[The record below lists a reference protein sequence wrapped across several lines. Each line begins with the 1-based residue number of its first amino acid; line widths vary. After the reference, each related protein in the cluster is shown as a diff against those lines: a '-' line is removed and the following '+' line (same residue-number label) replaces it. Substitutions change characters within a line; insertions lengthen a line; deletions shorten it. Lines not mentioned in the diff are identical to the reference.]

1 MANDPTTDEQRLRAD
16 LLTTEIVASPDES
29 VEVEIQVLNTARFI
43 EQVRVEVLG
52 IEIASAESEPATLT
66 LFPDESARLT
76 LRLRFP
82 RQLRAGTHTVLVQ
95 VVGFSTGAVVEN
107 ELVVHVPDAPDVV
120 VDVDPPL
127 RRAGRRGRF
136 NVTAVNTGNTTV
148 TLLVRAS
155 DADQRLK
162 LQIDTP
168 TIRLTPGER
177 GSAGIT
183 ARHRRPLRGD
193 PLEHVITVAVEQG
206 DISASGTARMVQK
219 PVITAGI
226 VTIFTLVLIVS
237 LWAVAMYFGVRAA
250 LATPPPTK
258 SVPATWTEGVGLAD
272 YDVIEVG
279 GSVTGRVVASSTQQP
294 LPRVTV
300 EAFDSDGV
308 LVTAAATDAEGVYT
322 LGGLR
327 PIDYTLRFRG
337 TGIVDT
343 WWPEAPTRAEATAL
357 FVAPDA
363 ITPDT
368 DVVVNGSSGTLS
380 GRVVAGDADGAA
392 IPVTITPV
400 DLVDAG
406 EPVVVA
412 ASPDGTWSATGLVS
426 PATYRVTATAD
437 GYQSVDSSAV
447 VEPGETVVV
456 NTVRLP
462 AAGGTIGGIVT
473 GPDGQPVGGIEV
485 LVQRG
490 DFSAGTVTPT
500 AGVIGS
506 YQVPDLPTPGTYLVT
521 FAGDGYSQETLA
533 VRLGPGQA
541 NTGLDVSLTPAT
553 GTVSGVVRAA
563 DGTAL
568 GGVAVQISG
577 GDVEIETTTFTSG
590 EIGVYRVGDLPMP
603 GSYTATFVLDGY
615 GSETLRINVDP
626 SAPAAVG
633 DATLKENL
641 GRVSGVVVDA
651 TGKEIGAAT
660 VLLSDGSV
668 TRQTTTASAPVAAI
682 GRFSLEALDP
692 GSYTVT
698 VSVPGFVDQTVLVQ
712 VAKGEVENL
721 TVQLVDAS

>member
-120 VDVDPPL
+120 VDIDPPL

-193 PLEHVITVAVEQG
+193 PLEHVVTVAVEQG

-226 VTIFTLVLIVS
+226 VTIFTLVLILS

-337 TGIVDT
+337 SGIVDT
-343 WWPEAPTRAEATAL
+343 WWPLASTRAEATAL

-363 ITPDT
+363 TTPDI

-392 IPVTITPV
+392 ITVTVTPV

-426 PATYRVTATAD
+426 PATYRVTAAAD
-437 GYQSVDSSAV
+437 GYQSVDSSAA
-447 VEPGETVVV
+447 VEPGEAVVV

-462 AAGGTIGGIVT
+462 AAGGTIGGTVT
-473 GPDGQPVGGIEV
+473 GPDGQPVGGIEI

-490 DFSAGTVTPT
+490 DFSAGTITPT

-533 VRLGPGQA
+533 VRLDPGQA

-577 GDVEIETTTFTSG
+577 GDVEVETTTFTSG

-626 SAPAAVG
+626 SAPTAVA

-660 VLLSDGSV
+660 VVLSDGSV

-698 VSVPGFVDQTVLVQ
+698 VLVPGFVDRTVLVE
-712 VAKGEVENL
+712 VVKGEVKNL

>member
-16 LLTTEIVASPDES
+16 LLTTEVVASPDEP
-29 VEVEIQVLNTARFI
+29 VEVEIQVLNTARVI

-52 IEIASAESEPATLT
+52 VDIASAESDPTTLT

-82 RQLRAGTHTVLVQ
+82 RQLAAGTHTALVQ
-95 VVGFSTGAVVEN
+95 VVGLSTGAVAEN
-107 ELVVHVPDAPDVV
+107 ELVVHVPGAADVV

-127 RRAGRRGRF
+127 RRSGRRGRF
-136 NVTAVNTGNTTV
+136 NVTAANTGNTTV
-148 TLLVRAS
+148 TLLVRAT

-177 GSAGIT
+177 GTAGIT

-193 PLEHVITVAVEQG
+193 PLEHVITVTAEQG
-206 DISASGTARMVQK
+206 DVTASGTARMVQK

-226 VTIFTLVLIVS
+226 VTIFTLVLILS

-258 SVPATWTEGVGLAD
+258 SVPATWAEGVGLAD

-279 GSVTGRVVASSTQQP
+279 GSVTGRVVASSTAQP

-300 EAFDSDGV
+300 EAFDGDGV

-337 TGIVDT
+337 SGIVDS
-343 WWPEAPTRAEATAL
+343 WWPSASTRAEATAL

-363 ITPDT
+363 TTPDI
-368 DVVVNGSSGTLS
+368 DAVVNGSAGTLS
-380 GRVVAGDADGAA
+380 GRVVAGDDDAVDIA
-392 IPVTITPV
+392 VTVTPV
-400 DLVDAG
+400 DLVDTG

-412 ASPDGTWSATGLVS
+412 ADPDGAWSVPGLVS
-426 PATYRVTATAD
+426 PATYRVTATSD
-437 GYQSVDSSAV
+437 GYQSVDSSAA

-462 AAGGTIGGIVT
+462 AAGGTIGGMVT
-473 GPDGQPVGGIEV
+473 GPDGLPVGGIEV

-521 FAGDGYSQETLA
+521 FAGDGFSPETLA
-533 VRLGPGQA
+533 VRLGPGEA
-541 NTGLDVSLTPAT
+541 NTGLDVALTPAT

-568 GGVAVQISG
+568 GGVVVQIAG
-577 GDVEIETTTFTSG
+577 GDVAVETTTFTSG
-590 EIGVYRVGDLPMP
+590 EIGGYRVGDLPMP
-603 GSYTATFVLDGY
+603 GSYTVTFMLDGY
-615 GSETLRINVDP
+615 GSETLRVDVDP
-626 SAPAAVG
+626 SAPTVVA
-633 DATLKENL
+633 DATLTENL

-651 TGKEIGAAT
+651 SGTAVGAAT
-660 VLLSDGSV
+660 VTLSDGSLA
-668 TRQTTTASAPVAAI
+668 RQTTTASAPVAAI
-682 GRFSLEALDP
+682 GRFSLEALEP
-692 GSYTVT
+692 GAYTVT
-698 VSVPGFVDQTVLVQ
+698 VSVPGFADRTVLVEVTEGAVSDLRVEL
-712 VAKGEVENL
+712 VA
-721 TVQLVDAS
+721 AS